1 MFGVRKYTCPF
12 TFTDVSWSSVNREKD
27 SGKLIDCVKL
37 IVGPIFDQFS
47 PILAQKFIFNVN
59 LNFEVLIILLENS
72 IKQVIMIFWMFQN
85 QHLKKKW
92 NLRSFISQKFTIQT
106 LGAVQSN
113 FNFCK
118 MLLNIWKKILK
129 NEKLKRTNMKS
140 TPPWFLLRHGFKWM
154 CSRWRSNPIKTRL
167 CDNQPIREKAC
178 NIILKSTLSLVQ
190 QKMILAL

>member
-1 MFGVRKYTCPF
+1 MNFLISYELIKIKNSTFCEIFNINDCLKIFSVRKYTCPF

-47 PILAQKFIFNVN
+47 PIFAQKFIFNVN

-85 QHLKKKW
+85 RHLKKKS

-106 LGAVQSN
+106 LGVVQSN

-118 MLLNIWKKILK
+118 MLLNIWKKTSRNGKLRKK
-129 NEKLKRTNMKS
+129 NMMNTRQ
-140 TPPWFLLRHGFKWM
+140 WFLR
-154 CSRWRSNPIKTRL
+154 N
-167 CDNQPIREKAC
+167 
-178 NIILKSTLSLVQ
+178 LVH
-190 QKMILAL
+190 QKMIFVL